1 MMLIWK
7 VLVVK
12 DDAIFSYLKMKVD
25 EVDTSDDEYKT
36 ARDRVRGCNN
46 KLIEL
51 TQQLQIEF

>member
-1 MMLIWK
+1 MML
-7 VLVVK
+7 
-12 DDAIFSYLKMKVD
+12 FFHYLKTKVD

-36 ARDRVRGCNN
+36 ARVRGCNN